1 MSMANFRMVYGARGA
16 NDLYAEAPQPRSS
29 RLSPNARRGLIIFLV
44 GGAILAA
51 VAVFDYWW
59 IGMGPTAQM
68 SPVAIG
74 GPYTLTDQNG
84 KVRHPEDFKGRLT
97 LVYFGYTFCPD
108 ICPTDVQ
115 TLMKGYKQL
124 EKDNP
129 DLAARIQPIFITI
142 DPARDTPDKI
152 RQFVRAF
159 HPRLIG
165 LTGSEAEIAAVAK
178 EYAIF
183 YKKQPPAGGS
193 TDYLMDHSRQAM
205 LFGPQGEPLALIT
218 QDKDASAVVTD
229 LERWAK

>member
-1 MSMANFRMVYGARGA
+1 MNNPSHSAGRALWGAVLLAALAPLAGCSPSEPPPLAGAR
-16 NDLYAEAPQPRSS
+16 
-29 RLSPNARRGLIIFLV
+29 
-44 GGAILAA
+44 
-51 VAVFDYWW
+51 
-59 IGMGPTAQM
+59 
-68 SPVAIG
+68 IG
-74 GPYTLTDQNG
+74 GSFTLTDQDGRKVSDSAFAG
-84 KVRHPEDFKGRLT
+84 KYRLI
-97 LVYFGYTFCPD
+97 YFGYTFCPD